1 MPSESECVPAPRAAA
16 ACLVT
21 DDMAKRQASTASSL
35 VVVADIDW
43 KGIGVHL
50 LRIQR
55 DAPARVAHVSL
66 TVECLA
72 CSSG

>member
-1 MPSESECVPAPRAAA
+1 
-16 ACLVT
+16 
-21 DDMAKRQASTASSL
+21 MAKRQASTASSL

-55 DAPARVAHVSL
+55 DAPASVAHVSL